1 MGKKQKKEFPFKET
15 LIFVKHSTVEPKFNV
30 EFLEEA
36 ISFLDSLDEKSR
48 EKILYNMYKARSSEK
63 DKQGG

>member
-48 EKILYNMYKARSSEK
+48 EKILYK
-63 DKQGG
+63 